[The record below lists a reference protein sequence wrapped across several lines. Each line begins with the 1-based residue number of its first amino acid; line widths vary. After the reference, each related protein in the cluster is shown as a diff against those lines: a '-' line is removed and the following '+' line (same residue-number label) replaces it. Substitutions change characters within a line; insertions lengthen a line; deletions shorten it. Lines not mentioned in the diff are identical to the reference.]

1 MRLERLADAA
11 GYWVQNIRVRIDAR
25 GEAPH
30 DVVHRVHVHIRIYGD
45 RQPHSLIT
53 RKNRGQK
60 IPLPTF
66 FDFVPL
72 LDLYNTA
79 APVGH
84 AERNV
89 HILNDAGLQPLA

>member
-30 DVVHRVHVHIRIYGD
+30 DVVHRIDIHIRIYGD
-45 RQPHSLIT
+45 REPHSLIT